1 MPIAR
6 KTVVDVDQV
15 GVYHCISR
23 CVRRAFLCGVDDYT
37 GINYEHRRAWIADRL
52 KTLSSIFG
60 MEVFAYAVMSNHLHL
75 VIRNR
80 PDLAS
85 NWTAQEVAQRWC
97 TLFPKRDGHGAAAAP
112 SDEVISAFVGDAERV
127 TICRERLGDISW
139 FMRCLNEPIARRA
152 NREDKCTGRF
162 CARIRPKGTRLQA
175 PSRRRRPGTP
185 SLCLAHHLRAI
196 ALRGKAVLNASV

>member
-1 MPIAR
+1 
-6 KTVVDVDQV
+6 VEVDQV

-52 KTLSSIFG
+52 KTLLSIFG

-85 NWTAQEVAQRWC
+85 NWSAQEVAQRWC
-97 TLFPKRDGHGAAAAP
+97 TLFPKR
-112 SDEVISAFVGDAERV
+112 
-127 TICRERLGDISW
+127 
-139 FMRCLNEPIARRA
+139 
-152 NREDKCTGRF
+152 GR
-162 CARIRPKGTRLQA
+162 P
-175 PSRRRRPGTP
+175 
-185 SLCLAHHLRAI
+185 
-196 ALRGKAVLNASV
+196 RGCGGSQQ

>member
-60 MEVFAYAVMSNHLHL
+60 IEVFL
-75 VIRNR
+75 I
-80 PDLAS
+80 
-85 NWTAQEVAQRWC
+85 E
-97 TLFPKRDGHGAAAAP
+97 GHQ
-112 SDEVISAFVGDAERV
+112 
-127 TICRERLGDISW
+127 
-139 FMRCLNEPIARRA
+139 
-152 NREDKCTGRF
+152 
-162 CARIRPKGTRLQA
+162 KGTKSAALVA
-175 PSRRRRPGTP
+175 ELSPLPS
-185 SLCLAHHLRAI
+185 
-196 ALRGKAVLNASV
+196 

>member
-23 CVRRAFLCGVDDYT
+23 CVRRAFLCGLDKYS
-37 GINYEHRRAWIADRL
+37 GIDYEHRRAWIADRL
-52 KTLSSIFG
+52 KELSCIFG

-80 PDLAS
+80 PDLAKS
-85 NWTAQEVAQRWC
+85 WTAEEVALRWC
-97 TLFPKRDGHGAAAAP
+97 SLFPKRNAHGIA
-112 SDEVISAFVGDAERV
+112 EVPGEEAIKSFVGDSARV
-127 TICRERLGDISW
+127 EICRERLGDISW

-162 CARIRPKGTRLQA
+162 CSFIRPEGTRLKL
-175 PSRRRRPGTP
+175 SFGLTR
-185 SLCLAHHLRAI
+185 
-196 ALRGKAVLNASV
+196 